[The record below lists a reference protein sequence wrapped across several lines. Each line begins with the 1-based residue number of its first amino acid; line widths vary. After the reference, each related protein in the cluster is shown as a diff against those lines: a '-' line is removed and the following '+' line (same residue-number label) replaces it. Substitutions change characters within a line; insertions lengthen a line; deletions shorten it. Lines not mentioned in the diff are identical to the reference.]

1 MATIEENGLDQVKWA
16 QVTSFTAGALWSR
29 NMSPSQYPTSD
40 VLNLSIGGG
49 ATPGQASF
57 LQVFLWAQSN
67 GASWASAYDVDI
79 AILGRML
86 NASGSTGNA
95 LIPLL
100 VCRAAWLATESEH
113 LYVASGER
121 PIEDTS
127 VDNTKRWNMA
137 ASYDF
142 TQPASGDLAA
152 QNLFESIVYQQMGK
166 GAVLQVP
173 CKGLNAV
180 AVTLKAGAL
189 TSPGR
194 VLVAAKRR

>member
-1 MATIEENGLDQVKWA
+1 MATIEENGLDVVKWA
-16 QVTSFTAGALWSR
+16 QVTSFSPGGLWSR
-29 NMSPSQYPTSD
+29 NMSPSQYPTTD
-40 VLNLSIGGG
+40 ILVLTIGMGN
-49 ATPGQASF
+49 AQPSF

-67 GASWASAYDVDI
+67 GASWASTYDVDI

-86 NASGSTGNA
+86 NAGGTNGNA

-100 VCRAAWLATESEH
+100 VCRGGWVATESEH

-137 ASYDF
+137 TSYDF

-152 QNLFESIVYQQMGK
+152 QNLFESIVYQQSGK
-166 GAVLQVP
+166 GAILQIP
-173 CKGLNAV
+173 CKGLNGV
-180 AVTLKAGAL
+180 AITLKAGAL